1 MASDTLA
8 PEAALKTRALVTA
21 GTPQGRRTTF
31 VNGDRVNRGWMI
43 LVTVVMVIIAA
54 YFLIPVLWLVIASTK
69 STGDLFSTPGF
80 AFADWHLWEN
90 LANLSSYD
98 DGIFW
103 RWSLNSIIYSVI
115 GSAFTTVVC
124 AITGYALAVYRF
136 RGRNT
141 LVAVILGS
149 LLVPGTVIA
158 QPTYVLLVGMG
169 LNNTYLGLLLPA
181 LVYPFGVL
189 LCFIYAQ
196 SSVPIELIEAARLD
210 GAGEFRI
217 FGTIGLRL
225 MSTGM
230 VTVLLFAFLGSWN
243 SYILPLLV
251 LTDSSLMPLTVGL
264 TGWSQASITIPGL
277 QILTVVGSLVS
288 IIPIAIVFLSL
299 QRFWRA
305 GLTAGSVRG

>member
-1 MASDTLA
+1 MAFSTLLA
-8 PEAALKTRALVTA
+8 MEPEILSEPEAPPVK
-21 GTPQGRRTTF
+21 RRTTF
-31 VNGDRVNRGWMI
+31 VNGDRVSRVWM
-43 LVTVVMVIIAA
+43 VVATAVMVLFAA

-69 STGDLFSTPGF
+69 STSDLFSTPGF
-80 AFADWHLWEN
+80 AFADFHLWEN
-90 LANLSSYD
+90 LVALSTYD

-103 RWSLNSIIYSVI
+103 RWGLNSIIYSVI
-115 GSAFTTVVC
+115 GSALTTLVC
-124 AITGYALAVYRF
+124 ALTGYALAVYRF

-141 LVAVILGS
+141 LIAVILGS

-169 LNNTYLGLLLPA
+169 LNNTYWGLLLPA

-196 SSVPIELIEAARLD
+196 SAVPLELIEAARLD
-210 GAGEFRI
+210 GAGELRI
-217 FGTIGLRL
+217 FGSLGLRL
-225 MSTGM
+225 MSTGL

-251 LTDSSLMPLTVGL
+251 LTDQELMPLTVGL
-264 TGWSQASITIPGL
+264 TGWNQASITIPGL

-288 IIPIAIVFLSL
+288 VIPIAIVFVSL

>member
-1 MASDTLA
+1 VVLA
-8 PEAALKTRALVTA
+8 
-21 GTPQGRRTTF
+21 
-31 VNGDRVNRGWMI
+31 
-43 LVTVVMVIIAA
+43 
-54 YFLIPVLWLVIASTK
+54 
-69 STGDLFSTPGF
+69 
-80 AFADWHLWEN
+80 
-90 LANLSSYD
+90 
-98 DGIFW
+98 
-103 RWSLNSIIYSVI
+103 
-115 GSAFTTVVC
+115 
-124 AITGYALAVYRF
+124 
-136 RGRNT
+136 
-141 LVAVILGS
+141 S

-169 LNNTYLGLLLPA
+169 LDNTYAGLLLPA

-196 SSVPIELIEAARLD
+196 SSVPIELVEAARLD
-210 GAGEFRI
+210 GASELRI
-217 FGTIGLRL
+217 FASLGLRL
-225 MSTGM
+225 MGTGL

-251 LTDSSLMPLTVGL
+251 LTDQELMPLTVGL

-288 IIPIAIVFLSL
+288 IIPIAIVFVSL

>member
-1 MASDTLA
+1 MASDTLT
-8 PEAALKTRALVTA
+8 PPDLSTRAMVA
-21 GTPQGRRTTF
+21 PGSRPRRTTF
-31 VNGDRVNRGWMI
+31 VNGDRVSRVWM
-43 LVTVVMVIIAA
+43 VVATSVMVLVAA
-54 YFLIPVLWLVIASTK
+54 YFLIPVIWLVIASTK

-80 AFADWHLWEN
+80 AFADWNLWEN
-90 LANLSSYD
+90 LTALSTYNG
-98 DGIFW
+98 GIFW
-103 RWSLNSIIYSVI
+103 RWGLNSIIYSVI
-115 GSAFTTVVC
+115 GSAFTTFVC
-124 AITGYALAVYRF
+124 ALTGYALAVYRF
-136 RGRNT
+136 RGRGT
-141 LVAVILGS
+141 LVAVVLAS

-158 QPTYVLLVGMG
+158 QPTYVLLVEMG

-251 LTDSSLMPLTVGL
+251 LTDSELMPLTVGL

-288 IIPIAIVFLSL
+288 VIPIAIVFLSL

>member
-1 MASDTLA
+1 MASDLLA
-8 PEAALKTRALVTA
+8 ASGGLDTRTMTA
-21 GTPQGRRTTF
+21 PDAKPRRRTTF
-31 VNGDRVNRGWMI
+31 VNGDRVSRGWMI
-43 LVTVVMVIIAA
+43 VVTIVMVIVAA
-54 YFLIPVLWLVIASTK
+54 YFLVPVLWLVIASTK

-80 AFADWHLWEN
+80 AFADWYLWDN
-90 LANLSSYD
+90 LAALNSYEG
-98 DGIFW
+98 GIFW
-103 RWSLNSIIYSVI
+103 RWGLNSIIYSVI
-115 GSAFTTVVC
+115 GSAFTTLVC
-124 AITGYALAVYRF
+124 ALTGYALAVYRF
-136 RGRNT
+136 RGRAALIT
-141 LVAVILGS
+141 VVLAS
-149 LLVPGTVIA
+149 LLVPGSVIA
-158 QPTYVLLVGMG
+158 QPTYVLLVQLG
-169 LNNTYLGLLLPA
+169 LDNTYLGLLLPA
-181 LVYPFGVL
+181 LCYPFGVL

-196 SSVPIELIEAARLD
+196 GAVPIELVEAARLD
-210 GAGEFRI
+210 GAGELRI
-217 FGTIGLRL
+217 FVTIGLRL
-225 MSTGM
+225 MSTGL

>member
-1 MASDTLA
+1 MASDTLTPPDLSTRTLVA
-8 PEAALKTRALVTA
+8 PGSR
-21 GTPQGRRTTF
+21 PRRTTF
-31 VNGDRVNRGWMI
+31 VNGDRVSRVWM
-43 LVTVVMVIIAA
+43 VVATSVMVLVAA
-54 YFLIPVLWLVIASTK
+54 YFLIPVIWLVIASTK

-80 AFADWHLWEN
+80 AFADWNLWEN
-90 LANLSSYD
+90 LTALSTYNG
-98 DGIFW
+98 GIFW
-103 RWSLNSIIYSVI
+103 RWGLNSIIYSVI
-115 GSAFTTVVC
+115 GSAFTTFVC
-124 AITGYALAVYRF
+124 ALTGYALAVYRF
-136 RGRNT
+136 RGRGT
-141 LVAVILGS
+141 LVAVVLAS

-158 QPTYVLLVGMG
+158 QPTYVLLVEMG

-251 LTDSSLMPLTVGL
+251 LTDSELMPLTVGL

-288 IIPIAIVFLSL
+288 VIPIAIVFLSL